1 MVNIGVIL
9 ESERFLSKSI
19 SHVIVSTQFE
29 LDTVLVDFV
38 IFDAH

>member
-9 ESERFLSKSI
+9 ESERFLSKSFLM
-19 SHVIVSTQFE
+19 SSFE
-29 LDTVLVDFV
+29 LGTVLDDFV